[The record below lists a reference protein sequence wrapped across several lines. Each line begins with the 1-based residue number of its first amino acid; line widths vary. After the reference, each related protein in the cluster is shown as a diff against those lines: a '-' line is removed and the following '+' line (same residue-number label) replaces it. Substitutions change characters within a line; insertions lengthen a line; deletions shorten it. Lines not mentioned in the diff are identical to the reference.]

1 MAFPRKLDR
10 PFLTAFSDSD
20 PATIGWEDVFQRRV
34 AGKADVGSIYLSAE
48 EGVPSSEV
56 QARVEEKLR
65 NRRRIE
71 AGKEDDFNV
80 RDMQEV
86 VQAVTSATGTLTALL
101 GAIAAVSLL
110 VGGIG
115 IMNIMLVSVTE
126 RTREIGIRIAIGA
139 LGREVLLQFLVE
151 SVALSLLGGMI
162 GVAMG
167 IAGAYGASRGLDL
180 PFVVSPPTIALAFAV
195 SAGIGVVFGFL
206 PARKAARLEPI
217 EALRHE

>member
-1 MAFPRKLDR
+1 MDQDDLVLMPI
-10 PFLTAFSDSD
+10 T
-20 PATIGWEDVFQRRV
+20 TFQRRISGSTNV
-34 AGKADVGSIYLSAE
+34 SAIYVSAADGASTDVVKTLI
-48 EGVPSSEV
+48 
-56 QARVEEKLR
+56 EEKLR
-65 NRRRIE
+65 SRRRIE

-80 RDMQEV
+80 RDMQEI

-139 LGREVLLQFLVE
+139 LGREVMLQFLVE

-167 IAGAYGASRGLDL
+167 VAGAYGASRGLDL

-195 SAGIGVVFGFL
+195 SAGIGVVFGYL